1 MVFKVKRYA
10 YKVDN
15 LEEENKIENT
25 EEPAEEPEV
34 DLIDEEGHKEKLEAY
49 EAKEEPTKEEKIIK
63 AKVEESRE
71 VAPKEKLTKRL
82 LNFYDKEYK
91 KLMII
96 PILMLLASIIIIGV
110 QIAKTGSFIYKD
122 VSLKGGVTLTITNE
136 ITVSLVELEKSLNS
150 EFKGKEISVNS
161 IKKGG
166 GQIGAIITADIEGTN
181 KEELDSFIKAVESNI
196 GYELKEGEYSVEIM
210 GSSLGASFFREIFT
224 AMVFAF
230 VLMSI
235 IVMVYFRA
243 FIPSI
248 GVVLCAFSDII
259 ETVAVVNLMGMRV
272 GSGGIA
278 AFLMLIGYSVDENML
293 LTTRVLRRK
302 EGTIF
307 ERVLGAVKTGMMMTV
322 TTLAALLVGIILTE
336 SDVIRQIMIIV
347 FIGLLIDLI
356 NTWIQNVVILR
367 NYAEK
372 KARKD

>member
-15 LEEENKIENT
+15 LEEENKTENT

-34 DLIDEEGHKEKLEAY
+34 DLIDEEGHEEKLEAY

-71 VAPKEKLTKRL
+71 GAPKEKLTKRL

-110 QIAKTGSFIYKD
+110 QIAKTGSFIDKD
-122 VSLKGGVTLTITNE
+122 VSLKGGVTLTITND

-181 KEELDSFIKAVESNI
+181 KKELDSFIKAVESNI

-230 VLMSI
+230 ILMSI
-235 IVMVYFRA
+235 IVIVYFRA

-347 FIGLLIDLI
+347 FIGLVIDLT